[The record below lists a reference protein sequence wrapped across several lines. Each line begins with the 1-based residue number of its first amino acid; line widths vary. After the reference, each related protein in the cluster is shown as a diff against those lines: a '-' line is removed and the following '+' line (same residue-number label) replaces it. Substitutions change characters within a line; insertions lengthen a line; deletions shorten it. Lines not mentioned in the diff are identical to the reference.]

1 MNVHQTIRKG
11 INELLFFN
19 DYLVI
24 PGFGGFVLKKTP
36 AHFSSGNTLL
46 LPASKHVGFNTQ
58 LKQNDGV
65 FVQWLQGQLNCTSA
79 EALAHLTEFAAYCNS
94 LLQNRGR
101 ITIDGIG
108 FFFLDFENNICF
120 EPQQHSNFLRD
131 SFGLSP
137 VHIKELDIEIPVKE
151 KPVFVDRQIE
161 RTETPAEIKKQRNY
175 RKLAVAAVSGAVLFS
190 ALLIVVSTAKFNGPL
205 KSALFG
211 TETKTVYSPVNYS
224 PLEIKGTDAAKK
236 DYVVDANGIAF
247 LELENKTIAVKALE
261 TDLAPVAEKSSHHNI
276 ASVRHGKNFEVVLGC
291 FSILN
296 NAHKMVDKLSHER
309 IKAIVSGQNEKGLY
323 VVSSGSFD
331 TKEEALQQLS
341 SIKSAYPNAWIKKGD

>member
-36 AHFSSGNTLL
+36 AHFSTGNTLL

-65 FVQWLQGQLNCTSA
+65 FVQWLQSQLNCTAA
-79 EALAHLTEFAAYCNS
+79 EALAHLHDFASYCNS

-120 EPQQHSNFLRD
+120 EPQQHGNFLRD
-131 SFGLSP
+131 SFGLAP
-137 VHIKELDIEIPVKE
+137 VHIKELELEIPVKE
-151 KPVFVDRQIE
+151 KPVFIDRQIE
-161 RTETPAEIKKQRNY
+161 RTEIPVEIKKQRNY
-175 RKLAVAAVSGAVLFS
+175 RKLAIAAVSGTVLFS
-190 ALLIVVSTAKFNGPL
+190 ALLIVVATAKFNGPL
-205 KSALFG
+205 RSALFG
-211 TETKTVYSPVNYS
+211 NDAKSAYSPINYT
-224 PLEIKGTDAAKK
+224 PLELKNAEAEKK
-236 DYVVDANGIAF
+236 DYVADANGIAF
-247 LELENKTIAVKALE
+247 VELENKTIAVKAIE
-261 TDLAPVAEKSSHHNI
+261 TEPAVSIEHTSHKLARAHQ
-276 ASVRHGKNFEVVLGC
+276 GKNFEVVLGC

-296 NAHKMVDKLSHER
+296 NAHKMVDKLSRDR
-309 IKAIVSGQNEKGLY
+309 IQAIVSGQNEKGLY

-341 SIKSAYPNAWIKKGD
+341 SIKSAYPNAWIKKAE